1 MNRVLATWDIRSG
14 KETLRE
20 RHTLPFTASKQSRA
34 RVKLGVVNSFSCFHD
49 DNLKGRRN
57 ICYGSCSYT
66 YPTVEGFLPGCASA
80 SLCSLDKTASFL
92 IAARIARRSEQK
104 QVPTHSGKRSFTK
117 ASHHSQSTGETT
129 SLSQGGSITSRLAT
143 GWSTHGDRPFL
154 LCNQTR
160 FCVGIVSSFVWSGSA
175 GLRSLRVRRS

>member
-1 MNRVLATWDIRSG
+1 MGVKLLCVLPYAGAEGGCGPMNRVLATWDIRSG

-57 ICYGSCSYT
+57 VFNGSCTYT
-66 YPTVEGFLPGCASA
+66 YPTVKGFLPGCASP

-92 IAARIARRSEQK
+92 IIARIDRGSEQK
-104 QVPTHSGKRSFTK
+104 QVPTHSGKRSVTPTT
-117 ASHHSQSTGETT
+117 HHAQSAGETT
-129 SLSQGGSITSRLAT
+129 SLS
-143 GWSTHGDRPFL
+143 
-154 LCNQTR
+154 
-160 FCVGIVSSFVWSGSA
+160 
-175 GLRSLRVRRS
+175 